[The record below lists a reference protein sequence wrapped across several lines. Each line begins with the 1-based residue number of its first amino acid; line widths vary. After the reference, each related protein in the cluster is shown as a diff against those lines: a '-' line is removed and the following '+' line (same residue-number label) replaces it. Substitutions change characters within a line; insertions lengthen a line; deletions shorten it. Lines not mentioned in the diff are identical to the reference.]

1 MKLLKQKALF
11 SYKNINEKISDKRQ
25 TNHQFHKRFR
35 LKKNRNMNFK

>member
-25 TNHQFHKRFR
+25 LNRQFRKCIS
-35 LKKNRNMNFK
+35 FKIRIEIC